1 MPPLP
6 KSAWP
11 ERWRAIAIAARRRHM
26 AGTMP
31 ERDAALSEAFRAAM
45 RRIAST
51 VNVITVCV
59 AERPMGITA
68 TAMSSLSLDPPS
80 LLICINQAAAMHASL
95 GDVSH
100 FCVNV
105 LHRSQVA
112 IARMFA
118 DRSQLELRFAEGWHL
133 DCDRPPRL
141 VDAQAAI
148 LCRRIDHHRFGTH
161 SIFIGQVEEVVARD
175 DVDPLVYLNGAYGGA
190 A

>member
-1 MPPLP
+1 VARPLARQEAAM
-6 KSAWP
+6 SA
-11 ERWRAIAIAARRRHM
+11 RS
-26 AGTMP
+26 
-31 ERDAALSEAFRAAM
+31 DQFRQAM
-45 RRIAST
+45 RRIGST

-59 AERPMGITA
+59 GSRPMGITA

-80 LLICINQAAAMHASL
+80 LLICINRAAAMHASL
-95 GDVSH
+95 EDVSH

-105 LHRSQVA
+105 LHRSQER

-118 DRSQLELRFAEGWHL
+118 DRTQLELRFAEGWHL

-148 LCRRIDHHRFGTH
+148 LCRRIDYHRFGTH
-161 SIFIGQVEEVVARD
+161 SIFIGQVEEAVSRD
-175 DVDPLVYLNGAYGGA
+175 DVDPLVYLNGSYGGA